1 MNRALVD
8 RIADAVLYEGYI
20 LYPYRPSI
28 KNRQRWTFG
37 GLFPEEYTR
46 LQRNGDASSNQTQC
60 LVQGDRASVVDVR
73 VRFLHLT
80 ARQVGVVEPVLDAWP
95 DDGSQPPFQPVES
108 LRAAGTIFQTWQEAE
123 ERESTLGETTIGEL
137 LSRPRETT
145 FSFEGGRRIEPIRE
159 PGRGVV
165 GVIVREQKPVRGAVE
180 ASAVEV
186 ADGLF
191 RLTVR
196 VACRSAMD
204 GPTEMERDAALLRS
218 LVATHSVL
226 TVSDGAFVSLL
237 DPPEPWREAA
247 AGCRSISGWPVMVGE
262 EGATD
267 TILASPIIL
276 YDYPKI
282 APESLGDLFDGTE
295 IDEILSLRIMT
306 LTEDE
311 KACMAAIDDRAGA
324 LLARTESMAREQ
336 LMGLHGA
343 VRGVGNAPG
352 EADRG

>member
-1 MNRALVD
+1 MSRAAVD

-20 LYPYRPSI
+20 LYPYRPSV
-28 KNRQRWTFG
+28 KNHRRWTFG
-37 GLFPEEYTR
+37 GLFPEDFAR
-46 LQRNGDASSNQTQC
+46 SHRNGDASTNQTQC
-60 LVQGDRASVVDVR
+60 LVRGDGASIVDVR

-80 ARQVGVVEPVLDAWP
+80 ARQVGAVEPALDAWP
-95 DDGSQPPFQPVES
+95 DVDARAPFRPVDA
-108 LRAAGTIFQTWQEAE
+108 LRAGGSIFQTWQEAE
-123 ERESTLGETTIGEL
+123 EREATLGEATIGDL
-137 LSRPRETT
+137 LARPREAS
-145 FSFEGGRRIEPIRE
+145 FGFEGGRRIEPIRE
-159 PGRGVV
+159 PGVGIV
-165 GVIVREQKPVRGAVE
+165 GVIVRDQEPVRGSVE

-196 VACRSAMD
+196 VACRSSMD
-204 GPTEMERDAALLRS
+204 APAEADRDVAALS
-218 LVATHSVL
+218 ALVATHSVL
-226 TVSDGAFVSLL
+226 TVRDGAFVSLL

-247 AGCRSISGWPVMVGE
+247 AGCRSVGAWPVMVGD

-276 YDYPKI
+276 YDYPRI
-282 APESLGDLFDGTE
+282 APESMGDLFDGTE

-311 KACMAAIDDRAGA
+311 KACMAAIDDRAAA
-324 LLARTESMAREQ
+324 LLARTESMARER
-336 LMGLHGA
+336 LLGLHGV
-343 VRGVGNAPG
+343 VRETGGAPG

>member
-37 GLFPEEYTR
+37 GLFPEEYSR
-46 LQRNGDASSNQTQC
+46 SQRNGDASTNQTQC
-60 LVQGDRASVVDVR
+60 LVRGDRATVVDVR

-80 ARQVGVVEPVLDAWP
+80 ARRVGVVEPVLAAWP
-95 DDGSQPPFQPVES
+95 DDGSEPPFHPVES
-108 LRAAGTIFQTWQEAE
+108 LRSGGTIFQTWQEAE
-123 ERESTLGETTIGEL
+123 QREATLGETTLGEL
-137 LSRPRETT
+137 RDQSRETS
-145 FSFEGGRRIEPIRE
+145 FGFEGGRRIDPIRE
-159 PGRGVV
+159 PGRGAV

-180 ASAVEV
+180 ASAAEV
-186 ADGLF
+186 AEGLF

-196 VACRSAMD
+196 VACRSALD
-204 GPTEMERDAALLRS
+204 GLAEMERDAALLRS

-226 TVSDGAFVSLL
+226 TVRDGAFVSLL

-247 AGCRSISGWPVMVGE
+247 AGCRSIGGWPVMVGE

-311 KACMAAIDDRAGA
+311 KACMAAIDDRARA
-324 LLARTESMAREQ
+324 LLARTDSMEREQ
-336 LMGLHGA
+336 LMGLHGT
-343 VRGVGNAPG
+343 VRGAFPAPG
-352 EADRG
+352 EAGRG

>member
-1 MNRALVD
+1 MNRSLVD
-8 RIADAVLYEGYI
+8 RIAEAVLYEGYI

-28 KNRQRWTFG
+28 KNHQRWTFG
-37 GLFPEEYTR
+37 GLFPECYTR
-46 LQRNGDASSNQTQC
+46 LRQNGDASTNQTQC
-60 LVQGDRASVVDVR
+60 LVHGGPSSVVDVR

-80 ARQVGVVEPVLDAWP
+80 ARRVGVVDPTLEAWP
-95 DDGSQPPFQPVES
+95 ADGLEPPFQPVDS
-108 LRAAGTIFQTWQEAE
+108 LRAGGVIFQTWQEAE
-123 ERESTLGETTIGEL
+123 EREATLGEATIGDL
-137 LSRPRETT
+137 LTRPLETT
-145 FSFEGGRRIEPIRE
+145 FAFEGGRRVEPIRE

-165 GVIVREQKPVRGAVE
+165 GVIVREQDPLQGAVE

-186 ADGLF
+186 AEGLF

-196 VACRSAMD
+196 VVCRSAMD
-204 GPTEMERDAALLRS
+204 DQAEIDRDAALLRS

-226 TVSDGAFVSLL
+226 TVRDGAFVSLL

-247 AGCRSISGWPVMVGE
+247 AGCRSVGGWPVMVGE
-262 EGATD
+262 EGAID

-306 LTEDE
+306 LTDDE

-343 VRGVGNAPG
+343 VRGAGRAPG

>member
-28 KNRQRWTFG
+28 KNHQRWTFG
-37 GLFPEEYTR
+37 GLFPEAYAR
-46 LQRNGDASSNQTQC
+46 SQRNGDASTTQTQC
-60 LVQGDRASVVDVR
+60 LLHGGRASVVDVR

-80 ARQVGVVEPVLDAWP
+80 ARQVGVVDPAVDEWPENGLEPQFRA
-95 DDGSQPPFQPVES
+95 VES
-108 LRAAGTIFQTWQEAE
+108 LRVGGKIFQTWQEAE
-123 ERESTLGETTIGEL
+123 EREANLGETTIGDL
-137 LSRPRETT
+137 LTRPSETT
-145 FSFEGGRRIEPIRE
+145 FGFEGGRRIEPIRE

-165 GVIVREQKPVRGAVE
+165 GVIAREQRPVQGAVE

-186 ADGLF
+186 AEGLF

-196 VACRSAMD
+196 VACRSSMD
-204 GPTEMERDAALLRS
+204 DHAEMGRDAALLRS

-226 TVSDGAFVSLL
+226 TVRDGAFVSLL

-247 AGCRSISGWPVMVGE
+247 AGCRSVGSWPVMVGE
-262 EGATD
+262 QGATD

-324 LLARTESMAREQ
+324 LLARTEAMAREQ

-343 VRGVGNAPG
+343 VRGTENAPG
-352 EADRG
+352 EAARG

>member
-1 MNRALVD
+1 MVEEED
-8 RIADAVLYEGYI
+8 EGG
-20 LYPYRPSI
+20 PKMESGVR
-28 KNRQRWTFG
+28 G
-37 GLFPEEYTR
+37 GLQTAAQTAAMVKAQEKKKKAEMAKYQDPAAAGSGSQETIYR
-46 LQRNGDASSNQTQC
+46 DASGRIIN
-60 LVQGDRASVVDVR
+60 VAMKRAE
-73 VRFLHLT
+73 
-80 ARQVGVVEPVLDAWP
+80 AR
-95 DDGSQPPFQPVES
+95 
-108 LRAAGTIFQTWQEAE
+108 RAEEEKRKKEAE
-123 ERESTLGETTIGEL
+123 EREATLGETTIGEL

-159 PGRGVV
+159 PGLGVV
-165 GVIVREQKPVRGAVE
+165 GVIVREQRPVRGAVE

-186 ADGLF
+186 AEGLF

-204 GPTEMERDAALLRS
+204 GSTEMGRDAALLRS

-226 TVSDGAFVSLL
+226 TVRDGAFVSLL
-237 DPPEPWREAA
+237 DPPEAWREAA
-247 AGCRSISGWPVMVGE
+247 ADCRSIGGWPAMVGE

-276 YDYPKI
+276 YDYPKL

-343 VRGVGNAPG
+343 VRGAGNAPG